1 MATIIQKNNEPSV
14 PEPDNST
21 SRIPAVLFLLSAIAC
36 GVIFAATKSLFSIIL
51 GGILLLRK
59 VLI

>member
-1 MATIIQKNNEPSV
+1 
-14 PEPDNST
+14 
-21 SRIPAVLFLLSAIAC
+21 LFLLSAIAC